1 MHDKLTGSQDIQ
13 NTEQHLSML
22 FEGSSG
28 NLEEVIWVLCDT
40 GATANFVS
48 PWLLAKLGI
57 AWQPTDAGLRLEDN
71 IEGQLIGK
79 EKVELKI
86 QHFSTV
92 LHHYVTDLCDEFN
105 MDSCNSFLAAHKAEV
120 NYERHCILLTRVG
133 RKYSCESCA
142 ANESHIC

>member
-1 MHDKLTGSQDIQ
+1 MHDKLTGSHDIQ

-28 NLEEVIWVLCDT
+28 NLEEVIRVLCDT
-40 GATANFVS
+40 GATTSFVS

-57 AWQPTDAGLRLEDN
+57 AWQPTDAGLRLEDD

-86 QHFSTV
+86 QHSV
-92 LHHYVTDLCDEFN
+92 RHRYVTDLGMNLTWCWATL
-105 MDSCNSFLAAHKAEV
+105 FL
-120 NYERHCILLTRVG
+120 LLT
-133 RKYSCESCA
+133 KLK
-142 ANESHIC
+142 